1 MAHSRRINIKI
12 SHSVE
17 LEDGT
22 YKYQGTLEGRELD
35 FLVEYAVNS
44 LLAQGAL
51 PFLHEDGE
59 DIASV
64 VMPESTT
71 EQ

>member
-1 MAHSRRINIKI
+1 MQIK
-12 SHSVE
+12 HSVE
-17 LEDGT
+17 LEDGSYT
-22 YKYQGTLEGRELD
+22 YQGNISGKELD

-51 PFLHEDGE
+51 PFLHEDSE
-59 DIASV
+59 TMDSM
-64 VMPESTT
+64 VMPESDT

>member
-1 MAHSRRINIKI
+1 MQIK
-12 SHSVE
+12 HSVE
-17 LEDGT
+17 LEDGSYT
-22 YKYQGTLEGRELD
+22 YQGNITGRELD

-51 PFLHEDGE
+51 PFLHEDG
-59 DIASV
+59 DKLPDVI
-64 VMPESTT
+64 MPVSTT

>member
-1 MAHSRRINIKI
+1 MHIK
-12 SHSVE
+12 HSVE
-17 LEDGT
+17 LEDGSYT
-22 YKYQGTLEGRELD
+22 YQGNITGRELD

-51 PFLHEDGE
+51 PFLTEDGE
-59 DIASV
+59 AIGAT

>member
-1 MAHSRRINIKI
+1 MQIR
-12 SHSVE
+12 HSVE
-17 LEDGT
+17 LEDGSYT
-22 YKYQGTLEGRELD
+22 YQGNISGKELD

-59 DIASV
+59 TIGST